1 MVHTPIIPVK
11 SATPHFATPPWDRSS
26 PQWIDIDQRLP
37 HDHLARLID
46 EAVARLDLQPLL
58 RSYAGRGSRAYH
70 PALMLRIVLY
80 QLACGVHQPG
90 RWARNCRLHD
100 ELKWLGFGIC
110 PSRSRFYHF
119 QGRLGDQLDAW
130 SQQVIAQAIA
140 RGLTTATRA
149 ALDGSTIAAN
159 ASRHRMLN
167 RKTLDQRLVVL
178 AQAVAADGPAA
189 EATAPTATPPAPDG
203 PGPAPATTP
212 RPWSMA
218 TTPHGR
224 RRQLARYQD
233 ARAAL
238 GRRIAAN
245 ARRKAERRR
254 DPETIVI
261 APGDPE
267 ATPGRDKLAVFRP
280 LYNAQIAYDLD
291 SELILAAE
299 VFAQQNDTGT
309 LPVMLTVF
317 TSWVGH
323 VPSVLLTDAGYATVI
338 DATACAAAG
347 VVLYAP
353 YQTNDYSH
361 RGASPAAAQTKT
373 KTKTKTK
380 EARPLP
386 KERFTWDATHD
397 VYVCPSGHAMPW
409 ESSKRERRAGEQSVV
424 RHFYRCAGEHCQ
436 ACPLRAACTP
446 NPSAGRSVS
455 RVEGEEVIEALRAR
469 MQTPEAKALYK
480 RRRSTVE
487 RSYADLKV
495 HRRLDRFSGRGL
507 ARVRAQLR
515 LQCLV
520 HNLLVVARHARAS
533 REEQGQKR
541 LAG

>member
-1 MVHTPIIPVK
+1 MVLSPILSVN
-11 SATPHFATPPWDRSS
+11 SATPPFLTPPWDRSS
-26 PQWIDIDQRLP
+26 PPWIDIDQRLP

-58 RSYAGRGSRAYH
+58 RSYAGRGSQAYH

-119 QGRLGDQLDAW
+119 QGRVGDQLDAW

-178 AQAVAADGPAA
+178 AQAVAADDRAA
-189 EATAPTATPPAPDG
+189 EGTAPPASAG
-203 PGPAPATTP
+203 PGSAPGSRPWWMATTP
-212 RPWSMA
+212 R
-218 TTPHGR
+218 GR

-238 GRRIAAN
+238 GRLLAAN

-254 DPETIVI
+254 DPEKIVI

-309 LPVMLTVF
+309 LPVMLTVV
-317 TSWVGH
+317 TTWVGH
-323 VPSVLLTDAGYATVI
+323 IPSDLLTDAGYATVI

-353 YQTNDYSH
+353 YQTNDFSD
-361 RGASPAAAQTKT
+361 RGVAPAKAKAKAA
-373 KTKTKTK
+373 
-380 EARPLP
+380 RMLS
-386 KERFTWDATHD
+386 KERFTWDATRD
-397 VYVCPSGHAMPW
+397 VYVCPAGHAMPR
-409 ESSKRERRAGEQSVV
+409 ESSKRERRVGEQSVV
-424 RHFYRCAGEHCQ
+424 RHCYRCAGEHCQ

-446 NPSAGRSVS
+446 NPTAGRSVS
-455 RVEGEEVIEALRAR
+455 RVEGEELIEALRAR

-520 HNLLVVARHARAS
+520 HNLLVVARHARAQE
-533 REEQGQKR
+533 EEQEQKR

>member
-11 SATPHFATPPWDRSS
+11 TATSPFATPPWDRSS

-46 EAVARLDLQPLL
+46 EAVTRLDLQPLL
-58 RSYAGRGSRAYH
+58 RSYAGRGSPAYH

-90 RWARNCRLHD
+90 RWARNGRLHD

-110 PSRSRFYHF
+110 PSRSRLYHF
-119 QGRLGDQLDAW
+119 QERLGDQLDAW
-130 SQQVIAQAIA
+130 SRQIIAQAIA
-140 RGLTTATRA
+140 RGLTPASRA

-159 ASRHRMLN
+159 ASRHRLLT

-189 EATAPTATPPAPDG
+189 EGSGSAPASRPWWM
-203 PGPAPATTP
+203 ATTP
-212 RPWSMA
+212 R
-218 TTPHGR
+218 GR

-238 GRRIAAN
+238 GRLLAAN

-254 DPETIVI
+254 DPEKIVI

-299 VFAQQNDTGT
+299 VFAQPNDTGT

-317 TSWVGH
+317 TAWVGH
-323 VPSVLLTDAGYATVI
+323 VPSDLLADAGYATVI
-338 DATACAAAG
+338 DATACATAG

-353 YQTNDYSH
+353 YQANDFSH
-361 RGASPAAAQTKT
+361 RGAASAKAKAA
-373 KTKTKTK
+373 
-380 EARPLP
+380 RLLP
-386 KERFTWDATHD
+386 KERFTWDATRD
-397 VYVCPSGHAMPW
+397 VYVCPSGHAMPRA
-409 ESSKRERRAGEQSVV
+409 SSKRERRAGEQSVV
-424 RHFYRCAGEHCQ
+424 RHCYRCAGEHCQ

-446 NPSAGRSVS
+446 NPAAGRSVS

-495 HRRLDRFSGRGL
+495 HRRLDRFTGRGL

-520 HNLLVVARHARAS
+520 HNLLVVARHARAQE
-533 REEQGQKR
+533 EEQVQKR